1 MKYIRTKDGRIIDIE
16 AFINKEKEN
25 PYYSDYEFEEIKNDD
40 DTCVINWTA
49 IGTKL
54 NTIKEQVYKKCNFGA
69 TIDSPFINQA
79 DTIEELCDKWI
90 FDNKFGDKNIIR
102 DIVEFTLAEIKEKI
116 KQSFIFNVRLAI
128 WTDKGLIYVA
138 KMNETGELELL

>member
-40 DTCVINWTA
+40 DTCVIKWTA
-49 IGTKL
+49 IGTEL
-54 NTIKEQVYKKCNFGA
+54 NTIKEQVFKKCNFGA
-69 TIDSPFINQA
+69 TIDSPFIAQA
-79 DTIEELCDKWI
+79 DTIEELCDEFVFVDEFFKREHRVAYSLENALARCKYH
-90 FDNKFGDKNIIR
+90 DV
-102 DIVEFTLAEIKEKI
+102 DITTL
-116 KQSFIFNVRLAI
+116 RGAI

-138 KMNETGELELL
+138 KMNEKGELELL